1 MTANIFR
8 NPDTLPKPGGKWTHA
23 IEVPVGARMLFIAG
37 QAGFDSEGT
46 LPPTFAEQV
55 ENTYS
60 NIVKVLADADMSVE
74 DLVMGTIHMVDAD
87 DDLDLL
93 IAASARHFGKHAWAG
108 TLIYVKALAY
118 PELLVEINAIAAKAK
133 MAKIKFVSG
142 PAATTMAR
150 VLNGWA

>member
-23 IEVPVGARMLFIAG
+23 IEVPPGARTLYIAG
-37 QAGFDSEGT
+37 QAGFDADGN
-46 LPPTFAEQV
+46 LPPDFETQC

-60 NIVKVLADADMSVE
+60 NIVKVLADADMAVT
-74 DLVMGTIHMVDAD
+74 DLVMGTIYMTDPD

-108 TLIYVKALAY
+108 TLIYVRALAY
-118 PELLVEINAIAAKAK
+118 PELRLEINAIAAKH
-133 MAKIKFVSG
+133 
-142 PAATTMAR
+142 
-150 VLNGWA
+150 